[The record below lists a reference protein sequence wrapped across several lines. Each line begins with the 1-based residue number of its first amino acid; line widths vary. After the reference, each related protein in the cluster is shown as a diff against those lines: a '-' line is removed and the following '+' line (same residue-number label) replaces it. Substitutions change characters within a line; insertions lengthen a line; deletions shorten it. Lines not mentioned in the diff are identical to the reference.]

1 MSQQFVVNDSR
12 AALGASKIT
21 GDGCIDDD
29 ILKGQQY
36 ARTTYSSDLQS
47 RDDYVAVARA
57 RGYTR
62 TWCIVLLVFALL
74 YLGVSITTFIFAS
87 NAEVFDLIT
96 ADTDDLGNPVP
107 VFETEYPLG
116 WIFAVFPLLVAIL
129 YGAVALFGGEEYLGR
144 RMYSRGEAYTIYG
157 SYFLHMLF
165 QGAAA
170 LIFTGYTYRTSFFV
184 LFVGF
189 SIIVSVL
196 YLFVGHEAGL
206 SRGWTFPSVI
216 AFVAASA
223 FNIILVVL
231 LIFGMATRALEGWE
245 YVVVSAFIVGLLAFW
260 AHVGAWVFGWGT
272 YAGGK
277 AVRNRID
284 VFGIVSIA
292 ILLVQSLFIH
302 VPYILYGLDLV

>member
-1 MSQQFVVNDSR
+1 MSQSFIVKDSR
-12 AALGASKIT
+12 TALGATKLN
-21 GDGCIDDD
+21 GDCIDDG
-29 ILKGQQY
+29 ILDGQQY

-74 YLGVSITTFIFAS
+74 YLGVSIVTFIFAA
-87 NAEVFDLIT
+87 NAETFDLIT
-96 ADTDDLGNPVP
+96 ADSDDLGNPTP
-107 VFETEYPLG
+107 SFETEYPLG

-129 YGAVALFGGEEYLGR
+129 YGSVALFGGEDYLGR
-144 RMYSRGEAYTIYG
+144 RMYARGEAYTIWG

-170 LIFTGYTYRTSFFV
+170 LIFTGYLYRTSFFII
-184 LFVGF
+184 FVGF
-189 SIIVSVL
+189 SIIVSAA

-206 SRGWTFPSVI
+206 SRGWTFPAIIAYVVATIFNVI
-216 AFVAASA
+216 F
-223 FNIILVVL
+223 VVL
-231 LIFGMATRALEGWE
+231 LIYGMATRSLEGWE
-245 YVVVSAFIVGLLAFW
+245 YVVVSAYIVGILAYW
-260 AHVGAWVFGWGT
+260 AHVAAWIFGWGT

-284 VFGIVSIA
+284 IFGIVSIT